1 MVQHNWIESKL
12 IDYERNELERQKN
25 KRMQQAFINLLKIY
39 HTGQFVWMSEDEIQQ
54 VLNDC

>member
-12 IDYERNELERQKN
+12 IDYERNEIERQKN

-39 HTGQFVWMSEDEIQQ
+39 HTGQFVWMSEDDIQKA
-54 VLNDC
+54 LNDC